1 MLDVLTRC
9 LPGRRR
15 QRALEVLAAMVGA
28 VVLARLCDDP
38 ALADEFLRAGKRTA
52 GLR

>member
-1 MLDVLTRC
+1 MLDSLARC

-15 QRALEVLAAMVGA
+15 ERALEALSGMVGA

-38 ALADEFLRAGKRTA
+38 ELAAEFLTVGRNISLFR
-52 GLR
+52 

>member
-15 QRALEVLAAMVGA
+15 QRAFELLSAMVGA
-28 VVLARLCDDP
+28 VVLARLCDEP
-38 ALADEFLRAGKRTA
+38 ALADEFLQAGRRTA